1 MIFVLSDTHVP
12 ERIKELPRKLV
23 ERIGPADL
31 ILHAGDFVVWEVF
44 RQLGSL
50 ATVHAVRGNVDD
62 AKLRRFLPETK
73 VVEVNGKRIGL
84 CHGWGPR
91 RGLPERVYKQF
102 GRGCDVLVFGHSHL
116 PYNRRKGR
124 TLMLNP
130 GSLSGNASR
139 YSGASYA
146 VLTVEGDEVWAEI
159 VEMT

>member
-12 ERIKELPRKLV
+12 ERMKELPRNLV

-44 RQLGSL
+44 RQLSSL
-50 ATVHAVRGNVDD
+50 AAVHAVRGNMDE

-73 VVEVNGKRIGL
+73 VLEIAGKKIGL
-84 CHGWGPR
+84 CHGWGSR
-91 RGLPERVYKQF
+91 WGLPEKVRRQF
-102 GRGCDVLVFGHSHL
+102 GRTCDVLVFGHSHI
-116 PYNRRKGR
+116 PYNRKIGQ

-130 GSLSGNASR
+130 GSLSGNATR

-146 VLTVEGDEVWAEI
+146 VLTIEGDEAWAEI
-159 VEMT
+159 VEIT